1 MKKQNG
7 FSLVIIL
14 LVIISVIALS
24 CTLTYVFVTKTNDQQ
39 TNKTEDSTTK
49 TDISKTQNTSKS
61 TVETETDTAKTN
73 VLSIVSDAYDK
84 YFEAMKSGSASVRAS
99 SRAEFEKSITTEL
112 ANEWESATMVMVD
125 PVLCIQNMPDSSYLK
140 YGDVVILD
148 DDTATIIVT
157 GVFNAGTKYA
167 SERPISVS
175 VNTLTNKIAS
185 ITCE

>member
-14 LVIISVIALS
+14 LVMISVIALS
-24 CTLTYVFVTKTNDQQ
+24 CTLTYVFVTKTNDRQ

-84 YFEAMKSGSASVRAS
+84 YFEAMKSGSASVWAS

-112 ANEWESATMVMVD
+112 ADEWESATMVMVD
-125 PVLCIQNMPDSSYLK
+125 PVLCIQDIPPDSSYLK

-157 GVFNAGTKYA
+157 GVLMPEQNMQANVRLAY
-167 SERPISVS
+167 P
-175 VNTLTNKIAS
+175 
-185 ITCE
+185 